1 MVVNAI
7 IYTFADDDADHAA
20 ALLRELRDTARMEP
34 GCVRFDVARS
44 ILNPSVFA
52 LYEEYSDDAAVKSH
66 LASEAFNR
74 LGINGIRK
82 LSKERIGHTCR
93 PLD

>member
-1 MVVNAI
+1 MVVNAV
-7 IYTFADDDADHAA
+7 IYTFPPEEADHAA
-20 ALLRELRDTARMEP
+20 NLLRDLRDSARLEP

-44 ILNPSVFA
+44 IQNPNIFVLF
-52 LYEEYSDDAAVKSH
+52 EEYADESALQAH
-66 LASEAFNR
+66 LAGDSFQR

-82 LSKERIGHTCR
+82 LAKERIGHTCQ